1 VISYLRAVALFSD
14 IKLKEYGSEVIEVSD
29 NGSGVEE
36 KNFEGLS
43 TMIVKPTANYR
54 FMSYLQW
61 RLQHQFCV
69 EHL

>member
-1 VISYLRAVALFSD
+1 MISYLWAVALFSD

-43 TMIVKPTANYR
+43 TMIVIMYHIL
-54 FMSYLQW
+54 SVCL
-61 RLQHQFCV
+61 L
-69 EHL
+69 HLCI

>member
-1 VISYLRAVALFSD
+1 MISYLWAVALFSD

-43 TMIVKPTANYR
+43 KMIVIMYHIL
-54 FMSYLQW
+54 SVCL
-61 RLQHQFCV
+61 L
-69 EHL
+69 HLCI